1 MREFIMDRH
10 KKKSGR
16 KRLNYKGISGVLAM
30 IATVCMIG
38 SMTKGYFI
46 AQKINKIEVKIEQKE
61 KDKIKIQEEMKL
73 IQEDTTLLE
82 KEIDG
87 LTTALWNY
95 QPIRI
100 PDSMK

>member
-1 MREFIMDRH
+1 MS
-10 KKKSGR
+10 KKTSRR

-46 AQKINKIEVKIEQKE
+46 AQKIDKIEVKIEQKE
-61 KDKIKIQEEMKL
+61 KDMKL
-73 IQEDTTLLE
+73 IQEDNTLLE
-82 KEIDG
+82 KEIDK

-95 QPIRI
+95 QPILI